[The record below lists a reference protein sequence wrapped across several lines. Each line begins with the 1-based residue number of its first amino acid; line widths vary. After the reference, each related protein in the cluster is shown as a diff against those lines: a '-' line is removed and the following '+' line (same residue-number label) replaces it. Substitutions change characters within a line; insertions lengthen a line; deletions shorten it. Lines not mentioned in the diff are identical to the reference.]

1 MNNDEKKALRNFLFI
16 YVTSTIFL
24 VSVILYIYYENELRM
39 SRETCTMELKNASMQ
54 VKADII
60 DKYMKKKDFIPEKL
74 KKENIKYALL
84 DKDKKIIFSYLD
96 DTFPIDYS
104 KDFYENSHYNY
115 FITILDE
122 ENIPIKYIVMETCQV
137 VQNKSNIKLLLL
149 IKLIISS
156 IFIACIGYL
165 LSKILLN
172 PARKRVDSMDKFIKD
187 SAHELNTPISVLMT
201 SVSMLKN
208 GKNPQKMMKYI
219 LSSSKQ
225 ISQIYNDIHFSA
237 FNEMNEDVFEEFNLN
252 NDKGVVNYL
261 INESSVDEITN
272 ATEISFLDV
281 ILSGPIPPNPA
292 ELIISERLGDLMREL
307 KQKYDY
313 IILDTPPVGL
323 VSDALELDQYCDV
336 TLYIVRQNFSKKDM
350 ITLLNNRVKR
360 GELKNTSIVLNGF
373 ENKAKYGTGY
383 GYGYGYGY
391 GNNTYA
397 EGYHEKEPVVSTISK
412 VVKWLKKERKL

>member
-237 FNEMNEDVFEEFNLN
+237 FNEMNEDVFEEFDLK
-252 NDKGVVNYL
+252 DLVS
-261 INESSVDEITN
+261 ESVDYFNDISITKNIQINSNLLNCFIKMDKTKTQKLVNNLISN
-272 ATEISFLDV
+272 AIKYSYKDSVIEVTLEDN
-281 ILSGPIPPNPA
+281 ILSIKDFGMG
-292 ELIISERLGDLMREL
+292 IIQEE
-307 KQKYDY
+307 QKEIFKRYKRGNNNEGGFG
-313 IILDTPPVGL
+313 IGLD
-323 VSDALELDQYCDV
+323 
-336 TLYIVRQNFSKKDM
+336 IVKRICNEYNL
-350 ITLLNNRVKR
+350 LLN
-360 GELKNTSIVLNGF
+360 LKSQINKETVFSIDFSSIV
-373 ENKAKYGTGY
+373 Y
-383 GYGYGYGY
+383 
-391 GNNTYA
+391 
-397 EGYHEKEPVVSTISK
+397 
-412 VVKWLKKERKL
+412 KK

>member
-208 GKNPQKMMKYI
+208 
-219 LSSSKQ
+219 
-225 ISQIYNDIHFSA
+225 
-237 FNEMNEDVFEEFNLN
+237 
-252 NDKGVVNYL
+252 
-261 INESSVDEITN
+261 
-272 ATEISFLDV
+272 
-281 ILSGPIPPNPA
+281 
-292 ELIISERLGDLMREL
+292 
-307 KQKYDY
+307 
-313 IILDTPPVGL
+313 
-323 VSDALELDQYCDV
+323 
-336 TLYIVRQNFSKKDM
+336 
-350 ITLLNNRVKR
+350 
-360 GELKNTSIVLNGF
+360 
-373 ENKAKYGTGY
+373 
-383 GYGYGYGY
+383 
-391 GNNTYA
+391 
-397 EGYHEKEPVVSTISK
+397 
-412 VVKWLKKERKL
+412 